1 MSATGSESSS
11 ERAEAPATDR
21 AVGPEVAVL
30 TVLAAV
36 AGIVLRFTTRSGLW
50 LDEALSVNIAELPL
64 GEIAG
69 ALRQDGHPPLY
80 YYLLHL
86 WIRVVGDT
94 DLAVRSL
101 SGLLAVLALPLAYLA
116 GRRIG
121 GRLLGAVALG
131 VFALTPFLIR
141 YGTEAR
147 MYALVTLLVLVAYL
161 LVDDIVRRGRA
172 TWWRVGL
179 LALVVAAGLWT
190 HYWTMWPTAALTLV
204 LLWTWRRAATPEMRT
219 GAIRALVGLVGA
231 GVLFLPWVP
240 TLLYQSANTGTP
252 WSGPVRPVAF
262 FALTF
267 TDLGGGPFADA
278 QFVGTT
284 LVVLVLLG
292 VFGRGLTSRRIEL
305 DLAAV
310 PELRAEAAVVAL
322 TMVFGLAVTYA
333 TWSAYATRYAA
344 VFVPLL
350 LLFAAAGITRF
361 VGRAALVIVYA
372 VTLGM
377 LAMGGLFNITY
388 DRTQTKALAPVAS
401 ERASAG
407 DVVVTCPDQLGPA
420 TIRAFPDDLVVVGYP
435 TLEAPER
442 IDWVDYSDRPDVDPD
457 AYAAEVLALAGPDHD
472 VFMVWS
478 TTYVTHEGTCEALV
492 DAFGR
497 QRPAETL
504 VNQDGSQYFES
515 ASLTIFAAPAPA

>member
-1 MSATGSESSS
+1 MLTA
-11 ERAEAPATDR
+11 
-21 AVGPEVAVL
+21 VAV
-30 TVLAAV
+30 V
-36 AGIVLRFTTRSGLW
+36 AGLVLRFTTRSGLW

-80 YYLLHL
+80 YYLLHG
-86 WIRVVGDT
+86 WIRVVGDS
-94 DLAVRSL
+94 DVAVRSL
-101 SGLLAVLALPLAYLA
+101 SGVFAVLALPLAYVA

-121 GRLLGAVALG
+121 GRLLGWVALG

-141 YGTEAR
+141 YGTETR
-147 MYALVTLLVLVAYL
+147 MYALVTLLVLVGYL
-161 LVDDIVRRGRA
+161 LVDDIVRRNRTA
-172 TWWRVGL
+172 WWRVGL

-190 HYWTMWPTAALTLV
+190 HYWMMWPTAALALV
-204 LLWTWRRAATPEMRT
+204 LLWTWRRGRDPQTRAGAA
-219 GAIRALVGLVGA
+219 RALVGLVGG

-240 TLLYQSANTGTP
+240 TLLYQSAHTGTP
-252 WSGPVRPVAF
+252 WAGPVRPVAF
-262 FALTF
+262 LALTF
-267 TDLGGGPFADA
+267 TDLGGGAFSDA

-284 LVVLVLLG
+284 VVVLVLLG
-292 VFGRGLTSRRIEL
+292 VFGRGLSARRIEL
-305 DLAAV
+305 DLTTV
-310 PELRAEAAVVAL
+310 PELRAEAAVAAL
-322 TMVFGLAVTYA
+322 TMAFGLAITYA

-344 VFVPLL
+344 VFIPLL
-350 LLFAAAGITRF
+350 VLFAAAGITRF
-361 VGRAALVIVYA
+361 VGRVALIVVYA

-388 DRTQTKALAPVAS
+388 DRTQTKALAPVVA

-420 TIRAFPDDLVVVGYP
+420 TIRALPDDLVVVGYP
-435 TLEAPER
+435 TLETPDL
-442 IDWVDYSDRPDVDPD
+442 IDWVDYGDRPDVDPD

-472 VFMVWS
+472 VLMVWS
-478 TTYVTHEGTCEALV
+478 TTYVTHEGTCEALL
-492 DAFGR
+492 DAFAR

-515 ASLTIFAAPAPA
+515 ATLTIFPAPAPA